1 VKGHL
6 PHIFTKLNALS
17 RMEAVTVASQR
28 GLVQL
33 QRLNLWLLRQ
43 RPADRRLD
51 LLPNSTPFKRTA
63 LDQFLGTP
71 KVGPFGQ

>member
-1 VKGHL
+1 VLTLLARNKSNKEIGVNRFISETTVKGHL

-33 QRLNLWLLRQ
+33 QRLNLWLLPQ
-43 RPADRRLD
+43 RTCRPS
-51 LLPNSTPFKRTA
+51 P
-63 LDQFLGTP
+63 
-71 KVGPFGQ
+71 